1 MGIFAAASE
10 LLELSTKLHRLI
22 PPRTGEI
29 DRTMQ
34 LREERFRR
42 LLRYARDNSPFY
54 SKRLGGIDVDTCALE
69 DLPTLSKPEM
79 MANLDNVFTDRTLR
93 RSEIEAFIADHAN
106 LGVYFKGKY
115 ALCHTSGSQG
125 QPALVVQDKHAI
137 ITSFAAQFARG
148 NKVKRKFLPHIG
160 RLIDPARMVIITQ
173 RPGFYPSSTFF
184 NYFPRVARPYLK
196 LQRMSVF
203 DPVEEIVQRLND
215 FQPTFITGYTSSL
228 EFLAREQEAGR
239 LKLREGGKLEQMNS
253 MSEPLPPEVAE
264 RIESA
269 FGVHVTNSYSMA
281 ECMALSCGCPVCRG
295 SHLNT
300 DLAILEVV
308 DADNRPVPDGTPG
321 SKVLLTNLYNF
332 VQPIIRYEIDD
343 IVTMSAQPCACGNVL
358 PLIESVRGRA
368 KDQLWVEI
376 NGRSRDLP
384 IYVFLAALDN
394 ETDLSE
400 HQILQTGVNTF
411 ILRAA
416 PQQGKQLSAERLKDY
431 VTRSLASE
439 GLADVVKL
447 DVELVDRILPD
458 KSGKV
463 SRAKNLIGPP
473 SDVPTAAPPRTS
485 SRVVA

>member
-1 MGIFAAASE
+1 
-10 LLELSTKLHRLI
+10 
-22 PPRTGEI
+22 
-29 DRTMQ
+29 
-34 LREERFRR
+34 
-42 LLRYARDNSPFY
+42 
-54 SKRLGGIDVDTCALE
+54 
-69 DLPTLSKPEM
+69 
-79 MANLDNVFTDRTLR
+79 LR
-93 RSEIEAFIADHAN
+93 RSDIEHFMSDQAN

-148 NKVKRKFLPHIG
+148 NKVKRRFLPHIG
-160 RLIDPARMVIITQ
+160 RLVNPARMVVITQ

-203 DPVEEIVQRLND
+203 DPVDEIVQRLND

-253 MSEPLPPEVAE
+253 MSEPLPAAVAH

-295 SHLNT
+295 SHLNN
-300 DLAILEVV
+300 DLAILEAV
-308 DADNRPVPDGTPG
+308 DADNRPVPNGTPG

-343 IVTMSAQPCACGNVL
+343 IVTLSARPCACGNLL
-358 PLIESVRGRA
+358 PLIESVGGRA
-368 KDQLWVEI
+368 KDQLWVQI
-376 NGRSRDLP
+376 DGRSRDLP

-394 ETDLSE
+394 ETNLAE

-411 ILRAA
+411 VLRAVA
-416 PQQGKQLSAERLKDY
+416 QPGKQLSAEGLRKY
-431 VTRSLASE
+431 VNESLTAE
-439 GLADVVKL
+439 GLGGVINL
-447 DVELVDRILPD
+447 EIELVDRILPD
-458 KSGKV
+458 KAGKV
-463 SRAKNLIGPP
+463 SRAKNLFGPP
-473 SDVPTAAPPRTS
+473 PDGPTQAPQNT

>member
-1 MGIFAAASE
+1 MGVLTAASE
-10 LLELSTKLHRLI
+10 LLELSTTLHKLI
-22 PPRTGEI
+22 PPRTGDV
-29 DRTMQ
+29 DRTLE
-34 LREERFRR
+34 LREQRFRR
-42 LLRYARDNSPFY
+42 LLRYANANSPFHRR
-54 SKRLGGIDVDTCALE
+54 RLQGRDLETCRIE

-79 MANLDNVFTDRTLR
+79 MANLDDVFTDRSLR
-93 RSEIEAFIADHAN
+93 RADIEAFMADHAN

-148 NKVKRKFLPHIG
+148 NKIKRRFLPHIG
-160 RLIDPARMVIITQ
+160 RLVNPARMVIITQ

-184 NYFPRVARPYLK
+184 NYFPRVATPYIK

-203 DPVEEIVQRLND
+203 DPIEEIVQRLND

-228 EFLAREQEAGR
+228 EYLAREQEAGR

-253 MSEPLPPEVAE
+253 MSEPLPPAVAE
-264 RIESA
+264 RIETA

-295 SHLNT
+295 SHLNS

-308 DADNRPVPDGTPG
+308 DADNRPVPKGTPG
-321 SKVLLTNLYNF
+321 SKVLLTNLYNL

-343 IVTMSAQPCACGNVL
+343 IVTMSESPCPCGNLL
-358 PLIESVRGRA
+358 PLIESVGGRA
-368 KDQLWVEI
+368 KDQLWIEV
-376 NGRSRDLP
+376 NGQSRDLP

-394 ETDLSE
+394 ETNLAE

-411 ILRAA
+411 VLRAA
-416 PQQGKQLSAERLKDY
+416 AQAGKELSAERLRAY
-431 VTRSLASE
+431 VHQSLASE
-439 GLADVVKL
+439 GIADIIKL

-463 SRAKNLIGPP
+463 SRAKNLYGQASGAGQPV
-473 SDVPTAAPPRTS
+473 SAAS
-485 SRVVA
+485 SCAIV

>member
-1 MGIFAAASE
+1 MGVLAAASE
-10 LLELSTKLHRLI
+10 LLELSTKLHKFI
-22 PPRTGEI
+22 PPRTGDV
-29 DRTMQ
+29 DRTMEVREKR
-34 LREERFRR
+34 LRH
-42 LLRYARDNSPFY
+42 LLRYASEMSPFHRR
-54 SKRLGGIDVDTCALE
+54 RLQGIDLESCHLE
-69 DLPTLSKPEM
+69 DLPTLSKSEM
-79 MANLDNVFTDRTLR
+79 MANLDDVFTDRSLR
-93 RSEIEAFIADHAN
+93 REDIEAFISDHTN
-106 LGVYFKGKY
+106 LGVYFKDKY

-160 RLIDPARMVIITQ
+160 RLVNPARMVIITQ

-184 NYFPRVARPYLK
+184 NYFPRVAEPYIK

-203 DPVEEIVQRLND
+203 DPIEEIVQRLND

-228 EFLAREQEAGR
+228 EYLAREQEAGR
-239 LKLREGGKLEQMNS
+239 LRLREGGKLEQMNS
-253 MSEPLPPEVAE
+253 MSEPLPPAVAE
-264 RIESA
+264 RIENA

-295 SHLNT
+295 SHLNS

-308 DADNRPVPDGTPG
+308 DANNRPVPKGTPG
-321 SKVLLTNLYNF
+321 SKVLLTNLYNL

-343 IVTMSAQPCACGNVL
+343 MVTMSTTPCACGNLL
-358 PLIESVRGRA
+358 PLIESVGGRA
-368 KDQLWVEI
+368 KDQLWIEI

-394 ETDLSE
+394 ETNLAE
-400 HQILQTGVNTF
+400 HQILQTGINTF

-416 PQQGKQLSAERLKDY
+416 AQPGKPLSVERLRSY
-431 VTRSLASE
+431 VHQSLASE
-439 GLADVVKL
+439 GIADVINL
-447 DVELVDRILPD
+447 EVELVERILPD

-463 SRAKNLIGPP
+463 SRAKNLYGP
-473 SDVPTAAPPRTS
+473 APDDGEPAPGNS
-485 SRVVA
+485 SRVIA

>member
-1 MGIFAAASE
+1 MSIFAAASE
-10 LLELSTKLHRLI
+10 LLELSTKLHGLI
-22 PPRTGEI
+22 PPRNGDV
-29 DRTMQ
+29 DRTME
-34 LREERFRR
+34 LREQRFRK
-42 LLRYARDNSPFY
+42 LLRYAYENSPFY
-54 SKRLGGIDVDTCALE
+54 RRRLQGIDLETCKVE

-79 MANLDNVFTDRTLR
+79 MANLDDVFSDRTLR
-93 RSEIEAFIADHAN
+93 RSDIEAFIADHAN

-160 RLIDPARMVIITQ
+160 RLIHPARMVIITQ

-203 DPVEEIVQRLND
+203 DPVEEIVERLND

-228 EFLAREQEAGR
+228 EYLAREQEAGR

-253 MSEPLPPEVAE
+253 MSEPLPPAVAD

-295 SHLNT
+295 SHLNS

-308 DADNRPVPDGTPG
+308 DADNRPVPRGTPG
-321 SKVLLTNLYNF
+321 SKVLLTNLYNL

-343 IVTMSAQPCACGNVL
+343 MVTMSERPCACGNLL
-358 PLIESVRGRA
+358 PLIESVGGRA
-368 KDQLWVEI
+368 KDQLWIEV
-376 NGRSRDLP
+376 GGKSRDLP

-394 ETDLSE
+394 ETDLAE
-400 HQILQTGVNTF
+400 HQVLQTGVNTF
-411 ILRAA
+411 VLRAVA
-416 PQQGKQLSAERLKDY
+416 QAGKQLSAERLRNY
-431 VTRSLASE
+431 VNQSLESE
-439 GLADVVKL
+439 GIHNVIKL

-458 KSGKV
+458 QSGKV
-463 SRAKNLIGPP
+463 RRAKNLFGPP
-473 SDVPTAAPPRTS
+473 PEHNPGAAEGS

>member
-10 LLELSTKLHRLI
+10 LLELATKLHRLI
-22 PPRTGEI
+22 PPRTGDV
-29 DRTMQ
+29 DRTME

-42 LLRYARDNSPFY
+42 LLRFARDNSPFY
-54 SKRLGGIDVDTCALE
+54 RERLQGIDVDTCALE
-69 DLPTLSKPEM
+69 DLPTLSKPQM
-79 MANLDNVFTDRTLR
+79 MANLDNIFTDRTLR
-93 RSEIEAFIADHAN
+93 RADIEAFIADQSN
-106 LGVYFKGKY
+106 IGVYFNGKY

-148 NKVKRKFLPHIG
+148 NKIKRRFLPHIG
-160 RLIDPARMVIITQ
+160 RLINPARMVIITQ

-184 NYFPRVARPYLK
+184 NYFPRVARPYIK

-203 DPVEEIVQRLND
+203 DPIEEIVQRLND

-228 EFLAREQEAGR
+228 EYLAREQEAGR

-253 MSEPLPPEVAE
+253 MSEPLPPAVAE
-264 RIESA
+264 RIETA

-295 SHLNT
+295 SHLNS

-308 DADNRPVPDGTPG
+308 DANNKPVPTGTPG

-343 IVTMSAQPCACGNVL
+343 IVTISPRPCACGNAL
-358 PLIESVRGRA
+358 PLIESVGGRT
-368 KDQLWVEI
+368 KDQLWIEI
-376 NGRSRDLP
+376 DGRSRDLP

-394 ETDLSE
+394 ETDLAE

-411 ILRAA
+411 VLRAA
-416 PQQGKQLSAERLKDY
+416 AQPGKQLSVERLRNY
-431 VTRSLASE
+431 VNQSLASE
-439 GLADVVKL
+439 GLGGVINL
-447 DVELVDRILPD
+447 EVELVDRILPD

-463 SRAKNLIGPP
+463 SRAKNLVGPP
-473 SDVPTAAPPRTS
+473 SDVPPSKASSAS
-485 SRVVA
+485 SRVIA

>member
-1 MGIFAAASE
+1 MGVLAAASE

-22 PPRTGEI
+22 PPRAGEA
-29 DRTMQ
+29 DRI
-34 LREERFRR
+34 LEVREDRFRR
-42 LLRYARDNSPFY
+42 LLRHASQNSPFY
-54 SKRLGGIDVDTCALE
+54 KERFRNIDVETCELA

-79 MANLDNVFTDRTLR
+79 MANLDDVFTDRTLR
-93 RSEIEAFIADHAN
+93 RSDIEAFISDHRN
-106 LGVYFKGKY
+106 LGVYFKDKY

-125 QPALVVQDKHAI
+125 QPALVVQDRHAI

-203 DPVEEIVQRLND
+203 DPIEDIVQRLND

-228 EFLAREQEAGR
+228 EYLAREQEAGR
-239 LKLREGGKLEQMNS
+239 LRLREGGKLEQLNS
-253 MSEPLPPEVAE
+253 MSEPLPLAVAE
-264 RIESA
+264 RIEAA

-295 SHLNT
+295 SHLNS

-308 DADNRPVPDGTPG
+308 DADYRPVPAGTPG

-343 IVTMSAQPCACGNVL
+343 IVTMSAKPCACGNLL
-358 PLIESVRGRA
+358 PLIESVGGRA
-368 KDQLWVEI
+368 KDRLWVEI
-376 NGRSRDLP
+376 DGRSRDLP

-394 ETDLSE
+394 ETDLAE
-400 HQILQTGVNTF
+400 HQILQTGVNAF
-411 ILRAA
+411 VLRAA
-416 PQQGKQLSAERLKDY
+416 PQTGKQLSTERLRSY
-431 VTRSLASE
+431 VMQSLANE
-439 GLADVVKL
+439 GLAGVL
-447 DVELVDRILPD
+447 SLEIELVDRILPD

-473 SDVPTAAPPRTS
+473 SDERPQQSHDP

>member
-1 MGIFAAASE
+1 MGILAAASE
-10 LLELSTKLHRLI
+10 LLELSTKLHKLI
-22 PPRTGEI
+22 PPRTGEV
-29 DRTMQ
+29 DRTME

-42 LLRYARDNSPFY
+42 LLRFARENSPFY
-54 SKRLGGIDVDTCALE
+54 KERLRGIDVDTCALA
-69 DLPTLSKPEM
+69 DLPTLNKPQM
-79 MANLDNVFTDRTLR
+79 MANLDDIFTDRTLR
-93 RSEIEAFIADHAN
+93 RSDIEAFIADHAN
-106 LGVYFKGKY
+106 IGVYFKGKY

-148 NKVKRKFLPHIG
+148 NKVRRKFLPHIG
-160 RLIDPARMVIITQ
+160 RLVNPARMVIITQ

-203 DPVEEIVQRLND
+203 DPIEEIVQRLND

-228 EFLAREQEAGR
+228 EYLAREQEAGR

-253 MSEPLPPEVAE
+253 MSEPLPPPVAE
-264 RIESA
+264 RIENA

-295 SHLNT
+295 SHLNS

-308 DADNRPVPDGTPG
+308 DANNNPVPNGTPG

-343 IVTMSAQPCACGNVL
+343 MVTISPRPCTCGNVL
-358 PLIESVRGRA
+358 PLIESVGGRA

-394 ETDLSE
+394 ETDLAE

-411 ILRAA
+411 VLRAA
-416 PQQGKQLSAERLKDY
+416 AQSGKQLSPERLHNYIKQ
-431 VTRSLASE
+431 SLASE
-439 GLADVVKL
+439 GLGGVINL
-447 DVELVDRILPD
+447 EIELVDRILPD
-458 KSGKV
+458 KAGKV

-473 SDVPTAAPPRTS
+473 SDQPPENS
-485 SRVVA
+485 KAFSRVIA